1 MYDVWMIQ
9 DLQPEDDSSHDMTP
23 DTVHRLLLV
32 LAVTLGPGRE
42 ILLVARRQPVAG
54 GAVARGAA
62 DRLRSAG
69 PRRCQQP
76 GATAHSRGAAAA
88 YYLKV
93 GHARP
98 RPRPLPASGP
108 AGGLQVP
115 AGRCPKWGNVESWS
129 WERERALHHPRQLRD
144 KLVLTYKL
152 VPSHKHYCGPATPL
166 SKSTQQQ
173 QGGHQ

>member
-23 DTVHRLLLV
+23 DTVHRLLVLV

-98 RPRPLPASGP
+98 RPGHCPLVGQLVGCRCRPADAQNGEMSR
-108 AGGLQVP
+108 AGG
-115 AGRCPKWGNVESWS
+115 GR
-129 WERERALHHPRQLRD
+129 ERELSIT
-144 KLVLTYKL
+144 LVSSGTNW
-152 VPSHKHYCGPATPL
+152 C
-166 SKSTQQQ
+166 
-173 QGGHQ
+173 

>member
-23 DTVHRLLLV
+23 DTVHCSAAGAGCHTR
-32 LAVTLGPGRE
+32 TGKRNPLGC
-42 ILLVARRQPVAG
+42 RRQPVAG

-98 RPRPLPASGP
+98 RPLPASGP

-115 AGRCPKWGNVESWS
+115 AGRCPKWGNVESWR

-152 VPSHKHYCGPATPL
+152 VPSHKNYCGPATPL

-173 QGGHQ
+173 QGGHR

>member
-1 MYDVWMIQ
+1 MYGVWMIQ

-23 DTVHRLLLV
+23 DTVHCSAAGAGCHTR
-32 LAVTLGPGRE
+32 TGKRNPLGC
-42 ILLVARRQPVAG
+42 RRQPVAG

-98 RPRPLPASGP
+98 RPLPASGP

-115 AGRCPKWGNVESWS
+115 AGRCPKWGNVESWR
-129 WERERALHHPRQLRD
+129 WERERELSIT
-144 KLVLTYKL
+144 LVSSGTNW
-152 VPSHKHYCGPATPL
+152 C
-166 SKSTQQQ
+166 
-173 QGGHQ
+173 